1 MKNIIKNFL
10 TGLLIMIIIISVF
23 ALIGFICQFE
33 IVTYIA
39 LFLAFIFVSY
49 GIGYLNNLSK

>member
-10 TGLLIMIIIISVF
+10 TGLPIVIFIILAFGVILFVSK
-23 ALIGFICQFE
+23 FE
-33 IVTYIA
+33 ITKWIT
-39 LFLAFIFVSY
+39 LFLAFVFVSY

>member
-23 ALIGFICQFE
+23 ALVGFICQFE
-33 IVTYIA
+33 IVTYIL
-39 LFLAFIFVSY
+39 LFLAFILVSY